1 MVVHLSFGCFA
12 DNTQPMQVL
21 GLVWAL
27 MLRFLKFSDDED
39 EKISPKDALLKW
51 LQHTTA
57 GYANVEVKNF
67 TSSFHDGL
75 ALCALIH
82 KHRPDLVNFEALTP
96 ADARG
101 NLALALDAAHQF
113 FQLDKFLGPSD
124 IPKLDEKCMLVFV
137 GEFYS
142 GIAEQ
147 NKLARASRRI
157 EKLVKFTLTNDEMR
171 RKYDLDAGDLVS
183 RIAKAETLLND
194 KTIDN
199 TMAGAR
205 LRLRQ
210 FNEYKVG
217 LKQQIHAAHF
227 QLEALHSSIATRLA
241 DNGRPLFTPSKPEFS
256 ITTLVRRI
264 DNLEKLEQIETS
276 LHAEIGRQL
285 RLIQLNEQHIM
296 RTSALLQWIS
306 THQQAIA
313 SCTDASSSGDARVQL
328 KYAQSVKTVRASV
341 CACVCACLY
350 AYKSVCMCKN
360 TGFNKYIPLV

>member
-1 MVVHLSFGCFA
+1 MQCRAQFSSAGGGL
-12 DNTQPMQVL
+12 QVL

-51 LQHTTA
+51 LQHNTA
-57 GYANVEVKNF
+57 GYPNVEVKNF

-82 KHRPDLVNFEALTP
+82 KHRPDLIDFASLTP
-96 ADARG
+96 TDARG
-101 NLALALDAAHQF
+101 NLALALEAAHQY
-113 FQLDKFLGPSD
+113 FQLDKFLTPSD

-137 GEFYS
+137 GEFYN

-171 RKYDLDAGDLVS
+171 HKYELDASDLVS
-183 RIAKAETLLND
+183 RIAKAEALLND

-199 TMAGAR
+199 TRAGAK
-205 LRLRQ
+205 LRLKR

-227 QLEALHSSIATRLA
+227 QLEALHSNLATRLA
-241 DNGRPLFTPSKPEFS
+241 DNGRPSFSPTKPEFAIS
-256 ITTLVRRI
+256 TLVRRI
-264 DNLEKLEQIETS
+264 DNLEKLEQIEIS
-276 LHAEIGRQL
+276 LHAEMGRQL
-285 RLIQLNEQHIM
+285 RLIQLNEQHVM
-296 RTSALLQWIS
+296 RTNTLLQWIS
-306 THQQAIA
+306 THQQAIT
-313 SCTDASSSGDARVQL
+313 SRTDASSSGDARVQL
-328 KYAQSVKTVRASV
+328 KYAQSVKAV
-341 CACVCACLY
+341 CGLCTCDENV
-350 AYKSVCMCKN
+350 K
-360 TGFNKYIPLV
+360 LVSLRMLSA